1 MMMIGDVILLW
12 NERRC
17 VYLMLGY
24 TGLKYS
30 SPTLASAMS
39 NLTPAFTFIFAL
51 LFGYFIFLRNP
62 SSIKFDFDY
71 FQFLSGYL
79 TYVTESN

>member
-1 MMMIGDVILLW
+1 MMIGDVILLW

-51 LFGYFIFLRNP
+51 LFGYFIFLRTLAVSNSILTIF
-62 SSIKFDFDY
+62 SSYPVI
-71 FQFLSGYL
+71 
-79 TYVTESN
+79 